1 MNQMFLHMAHEY
13 FETSDKRKLFHKVKS
28 VLMPFHQKVLAGEK
42 FDEYNNHAVAN
53 WKKIRYV
60 STPRTGINLV
70 Q

>member
-1 MNQMFLHMAHEY
+1 MAHEY

-60 STPRTGINLV
+60 S
-70 Q
+70 